1 MENST
6 EVKNVNLDSSNANL
20 ITCEICGAQ
29 MAKSAKKC
37 PSCGGKNKAKSK
49 KKLIV
54 IGIIILIIVVSRI
67 LSPVIDN
74 IRLNNLDYEK
84 GYAAAMLQEHRSN
97 EAAANE
103 KYSGKAYYFVGIVD
117 TISSS
122 EIDVCVGGDLVVVGA
137 THRYG
142 GEQLNCTLGEL
153 KNADY
158 FYENVK
164 EGSTVIIKGVIDDM
178 WNGHINMDAYYIE
191 LYKGEYEY
199 TYVNIPI

>member
-6 EVKNVNLDSSNANL
+6 EVKNVNPEQPNPNL
-20 ITCEICGAQ
+20 IPCKLCGTQ

-37 PSCGGKNKAKSK
+37 PSCGGKNKVKSK

-54 IGIIILIIVVSRI
+54 FGVVFLIIAIVFGSNSIVNRI
-67 LSPVIDN
+67 KENN
-74 IRLNNLDYEK
+74 IEFEQGFAATMLND
-84 GYAAAMLQEHRSN
+84 HRTN

-117 TISSS
+117 KIGSN
-122 EIDVCVGGDLVVVGA
+122 EIDVCVDGNLVVSGVM
-137 THRYG
+137 HSYG
-142 GEQLNCTLGEL
+142 GHQLNCTLGKL
-153 KNADY
+153 KNTEY

-164 EGSTVIIKGVIDDM
+164 EGSTVIIKGIIDDI

-191 LYKGEYEY
+191 LYEGEYEY
-199 TYVNIPI
+199 TYLKVE

>member
-6 EVKNVNLDSSNANL
+6 EVKNVNPEQPNPNL
-20 ITCEICGAQ
+20 IPCKLCGSQ

-54 IGIIILIIVVSRI
+54 FGAIVLIIAIVFGSNSIVNKI
-67 LSPVIDN
+67 KENN
-74 IRLNNLDYEK
+74 IEFEQGFAATMLND
-84 GYAAAMLQEHRSN
+84 HRTN

-117 TISSS
+117 TIGSSS
-122 EIDVCVGGDLVVVGA
+122 MKVCVDGNLVVSGVM
-137 THRYG
+137 HSYG
-142 GEQLNCTLGEL
+142 GHQLDCSLSKL
-153 KNADY
+153 KNTEY

-164 EGSTVIIKGVIDDM
+164 EGSTVIIKGIIDNI
-178 WNGHINMDAYYIE
+178 WNGHIYMDAYYIE
-191 LYKGEYEY
+191 LYDGEYEY
-199 TYVNIPI
+199 TYLNAK

>member
-6 EVKNVNLDSSNANL
+6 EVKKANPEQPNPNL
-20 ITCEICGAQ
+20 IPCKLCGTQ

-54 IGIIILIIVVSRI
+54 FGVVFLIIAIVFGSNSI
-67 LSPVIDN
+67 INKIKENN
-74 IRLNNLDYEK
+74 IEFEQGFAATMLND
-84 GYAAAMLQEHRSN
+84 HRTN

-117 TISSS
+117 KIGST
-122 EIDVCVGGDLVVVGA
+122 EIDVCVDGNLVVSGVM
-137 THRYG
+137 HSYK
-142 GEQLNCTLGEL
+142 LNCTLGKL
-153 KNADY
+153 KNTEY

-164 EGSTVIIKGVIDDM
+164 EGSTVIIKGIIDDI
-178 WNGHINMDAYYIE
+178 WSGQIYMDAYYIE
-191 LYKGEYEY
+191 LYEGEYEY
-199 TYVNIPI
+199 TYLNVK